1 MPFGSNKQCG
11 AEETPSRCFSRDHR
25 EKEETTM
32 KRKHNGGYSLIEV
45 LIAIAVLGIVTVP
58 ATSALITAHRVNVQA
73 ENMLTAQLEVSSAV
87 ETLMAEGIN
96 PRYDYQADADNKY
109 PNVNIET
116 SVKATDPTTGTELP
130 YYNVTV
136 KSNDPDLDSV
146 FVETYI
152 RAVETTPAGGG

>member
-73 ENMLTAQLEVSSAV
+73 ENMLTAQLEVSSKVEELMATGVNKTTDYDTQTVVVAV
-87 ETLMAEGIN
+87 EDVVGI
-96 PRYDYQADADNKY
+96 
-109 PNVNIET
+109 T
-116 SVKATDPTTGTELP
+116 S
-130 YYNVTV
+130 YYKVTV
-136 KSNDPDLDSV
+136 KSEDVSV
-146 FVETYI
+146 TTHI
-152 RAVETTPAGGG
+152 RAID